1 MKHIITTL
9 CAAMVAMAAAAQTVD
24 GGNTTVNT
32 TPTAK
37 QLKAQKAADLKAFKA
52 KQKAEL
58 KQFIERQNNPQLATQ
73 PMEVVKPTLTSD
85 ADTLA
90 YLFGSFQANGLKPF
104 LKGQHDVDTIGCMN
118 DFYQGLMERVGTDD
132 TDPQKHAHMVGTQ
145 IGDRIKNMAANLTK
159 DYYAGTSTATI
170 SPVIVANAIIASLTG
185 KNEYTI
191 TEAQQLFS
199 AAMEQRKT
207 INAQLL
213 SKPGNDFLAENA
225 KKPGVVTT
233 ASGLQYKVLTM
244 GEGPKPTASQHVT
257 VNYAGRLIDG
267 TEFDSSYK
275 RGQPTTFGVKD
286 VIAGWTEVLQLMPVG
301 SKWEVYI
308 PQQLG
313 YGDRDN
319 GTIPP
324 YSTLIFTIELLSAE

>member
-1 MKHIITTL
+1 
-9 CAAMVAMAAAAQTVD
+9 
-24 GGNTTVNT
+24 
-32 TPTAK
+32 
-37 QLKAQKAADLKAFKA
+37 
-52 KQKAEL
+52 
-58 KQFIERQNNPQLATQ
+58 
-73 PMEVVKPTLTSD
+73 
-85 ADTLA
+85 
-90 YLFGSFQANGLKPF
+90 
-104 LKGQHDVDTIGCMN
+104 
-118 DFYQGLMERVGTDD
+118 
-132 TDPQKHAHMVGTQ
+132 
-145 IGDRIKNMAANLTK
+145 
-159 DYYAGTSTATI
+159 
-170 SPVIVANAIIASLTG
+170 
-185 KNEYTI
+185 
-191 TEAQQLFS
+191 
-199 AAMEQRKT
+199 MEQRKT

-324 YSTLIFTIELLSAE
+324 YSTLIFTIELLSVE